1 MPMSTLLIMVL
12 VGRQVMN
19 LQLFLLVFILL
30 LPEKELMKHAWA
42 GNPVEITE
50 PDPLSYDG
58 SVITNVTC
66 KGEDD
71 GTITINVSGGTPPYT
86 YDAGVVSQ
94 TGNNFFENLAPT
106 SYTFNITDDNGCP
119 FGLPLETEKLTVR
132 EAAVALS
139 LTGAT
144 PTSVSCGGESDGE
157 LEITVA
163 GGQPDYTYQIV
174 GAIPGNTHTFTT
186 SATTYTFT
194 GIPGDDYTITVT
206 DAYGCTQPD
215 PAWVITVSE
224 PLTLQ
229 VNNVNV
235 TNVTGC
241 AGNTNGRLQI
251 NATGGTGTKFYSIN
265 GGVSYWPVGGV
276 FNNLPAG
283 DYNIQVRDQNMCV
296 AVWPGNPVT
305 ITEPDS
311 VKIDAS
317 NIVQPTCFGD
327 NGTVTITAVSGGDG
341 GPYEYSSDNG
351 TTWQPGNVF
360 SLAEGTYNMVA
371 RDGNL
376 CESAPLVVIID
387 APTQVT
393 HSVNITDA
401 LCNGDANGAIEV
413 TAANGGNG
421 TYEFALDGAWTGII
435 ANPHTFNGLAAGDY
449 DIQVRD
455 GDGCLSVLT
464 TETVGQP
471 DPINFGTDVDP
482 VSCNGGN
489 DGQIEVTG
497 VTGGTPPYEYSNDGG
512 ATWQAS
518 PIFGSLTAA
527 SYDIQVR
534 DANLC
539 VSAIV
544 PTNVAEP
551 GAINFTPVT
560 NSNVTCNS
568 GNNGEIEITNVTGG
582 TGPFT
587 YSNNGG
593 TTWQASAIF
602 SNLSAGD
609 YDMQVRDANL
619 CVSAVQQVTI
629 TEPAAITFTPVK
641 NQDVTCNGGNDGEVE
656 ITLAAGG
663 TPPYEYSSDGGA
675 TWQASTTFSTLT
687 AGTHNFQ
694 VRDVNLCLSAII
706 PIAVSEPAAITFTP
720 VVNDN
725 VTCNGGADGEI
736 EITNVAGGTAP
747 YEYSNDG
754 GATWQ
759 AGVTFAG
766 LSAGNYDMQVRDV
779 NLCTSAIDQ
788 ETVTEPDAIDFDPDP
803 TNATCN
809 GADDGEIQVINVTG
823 GTPPYEY
830 SNDGGATW
838 QVSNTF
844 SGLAVANYDMQV
856 RDANLCTSP
865 IQATP
870 ITEPDP
876 INFGTDVDN
885 VTCNAG
891 VDGQIEVINVTGGT
905 APYEYSSNG
914 GTSWQASPIFPNLVA
929 GSYDMQV
936 RDANLCVS
944 AIQATAVTQ
953 PDVIAF
959 GTNLT
964 HITCNGGADGIIE
977 IINVTG
983 GTPPYEYSNDKGS
996 TWQVGNT
1003 FNGLSAGPYNLVVR
1017 DVNLCESEPVVV
1029 TLTEPDE
1036 VDFDTDMTP
1045 VSCNGL
1051 ADGQIEVINVTGGT
1065 APYEYRIDGGA
1076 WQAGATFA
1084 GLAAGDYDIQVQ
1096 DVNNCLSAVQ
1106 TVTVTEPD
1114 PINFATDMTPVTCNG
1129 GADGEIEVIN
1139 VTGGTAPFEYS
1150 NDGGATWQASPIF
1163 GGLVAASYNMQVRDA
1178 NLCTSAIVPTD
1189 VTQPDAIAFVP
1200 VVNDNVTCNGDSDG
1214 EIEITN
1220 VTGGIAPYE
1229 YSNDNGVTF
1238 QASPIFSGLPAGDYD
1253 MVVRD
1258 ANLCV
1263 TASQQVTITEPDP
1276 ITYDAAVNQN
1286 VTCNGGSDGIIE
1298 ITNVLGGTA
1307 PYEYSIDNGSNWQVA
1322 AIFNGLSAGNYNVI
1336 VRDVN
1341 LCLSN
1346 VTPLTIT
1353 EPDVVDFDTDMTPC
1367 FM

>member
-1 MPMSTLLIMVL
+1 M
-12 VGRQVMN
+12 
-19 LQLFLLVFILL
+19 
-30 LPEKELMKHAWA
+30 
-42 GNPVEITE
+42 
-50 PDPLSYDG
+50 
-58 SVITNVTC
+58 
-66 KGEDD
+66 
-71 GTITINVSGGTPPYT
+71 SGGTPPYT
-86 YDAGVVSQ
+86 YDAGGGLSQ
-94 TGNNFFENLAPT
+94 TGDNFFENLAPT

-119 FGLPLETEKLTVR
+119 FGLPVQSNKLTVL

-139 LTGAT
+139 IVSTT
-144 PTSVSCGGESDGE
+144 PTPVTCGGADDGE
-157 LEITVA
+157 MEITVS
-163 GGQPDYTYQIV
+163 GGQPDYTYQLV
-174 GAIPGNTHTFTT
+174 GTIQGNTHTFTT
-186 SATTYTFT
+186 SATTHTFT
-194 GIPGDDYTITVT
+194 GLPGDDYSITVT
-206 DAYGCTQPD
+206 DDYGCTQPD
-215 PAWVITVSE
+215 PAWVITVTE
-224 PLTLQ
+224 PLALTI
-229 VNNVNV
+229 NNVNV
-235 TNVTGC
+235 TDVTGC
-241 AGNTNGRLQI
+241 AGNTNGALQI
-251 NATGGTGTKFYSIN
+251 NAVGGTGTKFYSIN
-265 GGVSYWPVGGV
+265 GGVSYFPVGGV

-283 DYNIQVRDQNMCV
+283 SYNVQVRDQNGCV
-296 AVWPGNPVT
+296 AVWGGNPVV
-305 ITEPDS
+305 IDEPDS
-311 VKIDAS
+311 VKIDAH

-360 SLAEGTYNMVA
+360 NLPDGTYNMVA
-371 RDGNL
+371 RDGNN
-376 CESAPLVVIID
+376 CESAPLEVVITE
-387 APTQVT
+387 PTQVT

-421 TYEFALDGAWTGII
+421 TYEFAIDGAWTGII
-435 ANPHTFNGLAAGDY
+435 ANPHTFNGLAAGNY

-455 GDGCLSVLT
+455 GDGCLSVET
-464 TETVGQP
+464 TETVNQP
-471 DPINFGTDVDP
+471 DPINFGTDVTT
-482 VSCNGGN
+482 VSCNGGS
-489 DGQIEVTG
+489 DGEIEVIN
-497 VTGGTPPYEYSNDGG
+497 VTGGTAPYTYSNDGG

-518 PIFGSLTAA
+518 ATFSNLTAA

-534 DANLC
+534 DVNLC
-539 VSAIV
+539 TSAV
-544 PTNVAEP
+544 QATNVAEP
-551 GAINFTPVT
+551 GVINFTPVT
-560 NSNVTCNS
+560 NSQVTCNS
-568 GNNGEIEITNVTGG
+568 GNDGEIEITNVTGG

-593 TTWQASAIF
+593 TTWQASATF

-641 NQDVTCNGGNDGEVE
+641 NQDVTCNGGSDGEVE

-663 TPPYEYSSDGGA
+663 TAPYTYSSDGG
-675 TWQASTTFSTLT
+675 TSWQASATFSSLD
-687 AGTHNFQ
+687 AGTHNMQ

-706 PIAVSEPAAITFTP
+706 PVTVTEPDAITFTP
-720 VVNDN
+720 VVNQN
-725 VTCNGGADGEI
+725 VSCNGGADGEV

-759 AGVTFAG
+759 AGATFAG
-766 LSAGNYDMQVRDV
+766 LTAGDYDMQVRDV
-779 NLCTSAIDQ
+779 NLCTTASQ
-788 ETVTEPDAIDFDPDP
+788 QVTVTEPDAIAFNTDV
-803 TNATCN
+803 TNSTCN

-838 QVSNTF
+838 QANNTF
-844 SGLAVANYDMQV
+844 SGLAVASYNIQV
-856 RDANLCTSP
+856 RDANLCTST

-876 INFGTDVDN
+876 INFNTDVDN
-885 VTCNAG
+885 VTCNDG
-891 VDGQIEVINVTGGT
+891 GDGQIEVINVTGGT
-905 APYEYSSNG
+905 APYEYSNDG
-914 GTSWQASPIFPNLVA
+914 VTTWQASPIFGTLLA

-936 RDANLCVS
+936 RDANLCLS
-944 AIQATAVTQ
+944 AIQATPVTE
-953 PDVIAF
+953 PDALAF
-959 GTNLT
+959 NTNLT
-964 HITCNGGADGIIE
+964 HVTCNGGADGIIE

-983 GTPPYEYSNDKGS
+983 GTAPYEYSIDKGT
-996 TWQVGNT
+996 TWQAGNT
-1003 FNGLSAGPYNLVVR
+1003 FNGLTAGPYNVAVR
-1017 DVNLCESEPVVV
+1017 DVNLCESDPLVV
-1029 TLTEPDE
+1029 TILEPDV

-1051 ADGQIEVINVTGGT
+1051 ADGEIEVINVTGGT
-1065 APYEYRIDGGA
+1065 APYTYSNDGGA
-1076 WQAGATFA
+1076 TWQAGATFA
-1084 GLAAGDYDIQVQ
+1084 GLVAGDYDIQVR
-1096 DVNNCLSAVQ
+1096 DVNLCISAIQ

-1129 GADGEIEVIN
+1129 GADGSIEVIN
-1139 VTGGTAPFEYS
+1139 VTGGTAPYEYS

-1163 GGLVAASYNMQVRDA
+1163 GGLVAATYNMQVRDA
-1178 NLCTSAIVPTD
+1178 NLCTSAVVPTD

-1200 VVNDNVTCNGDSDG
+1200 VVNQNVTCNGDSDG

-1238 QASPIFSGLPAGDYD
+1238 QASPIFSGLSAGDCD

-1263 TASQQVTITEPDP
+1263 TASQQVTITQPDP

-1298 ITNVLGGTA
+1298 ITNVLGG
-1307 PYEYSIDNGSNWQVA
+1307 
-1322 AIFNGLSAGNYNVI
+1322 
-1336 VRDVN
+1336 
-1341 LCLSN
+1341 
-1346 VTPLTIT
+1346 
-1353 EPDVVDFDTDMTPC
+1353 
-1367 FM
+1367 